1 MSALARK
8 HDHPEKRLV
17 MQKLSVDKVRNY
29 INGEWQTSASPEYMP
44 LANPAT
50 GAPLGSVPMGAAADV
65 DQAVAAAKAA
75 FPAWRE
81 TPTQSRARY
90 LFDLRNLM
98 EQNFEELCSICTQEH
113 GKTLE
118 ESKGDVRRGIDNV
131 ETAAGMPSLMM
142 GDALEQIAT
151 GIDCTMVRQPMG
163 VFAAIAPYNFPSM
176 VPFWFLPYA
185 IATGNT
191 FIVKPSEQVP
201 FSQLRLFELIDKL
214 KLPKGV
220 VNSVNGA
227 RDVVNALLEHKD
239 VAGISF
245 VGSSPVAQHVYARA
259 GATGKR
265 VQALGG
271 AKNFT
276 VVMDDCDW
284 ERSVANVIDSAFG
297 CAGQR
302 CLATSVVVGVG
313 KAYDKL
319 RDQLVAAAKKVKV
332 GNGLEPGVTMG
343 PVINARHKERVLGY
357 IETGVKEGAELILDG
372 RGVKVDSCP
381 KGHFIGPT
389 LFAKVSPS
397 MAIACEEIFGPV
409 LCVLEAKTL
418 QDAIAIAKHHPLAN
432 AASIYTSNGSH
443 ARKFTKE
450 IDASM
455 VGVNIGVAAPMSF
468 FTFGGAKGSFY
479 GDLKAH
485 GRESVLF
492 YTQNKT
498 SIQRWW

>member
-1 MSALARK
+1 
-8 HDHPEKRLV
+8 
-17 MQKLSVDKVRNY
+17 MQKLFVEKVRNY
-29 INGEWQTSASPEYMP
+29 INGAWQPSAGPEHMP

-50 GAPLGSVPMGAAADV
+50 GEALGSVPVGTSADV
-65 DQAVAAAKAA
+65 DAAVAAAKAA

-81 TPTQSRARY
+81 TPAQVRARY
-90 LFDLRNLM
+90 LFDLRNVM
-98 EQNFEELCSICTQEH
+98 EKHFDELCAICTQEH

-151 GIDCTMVRQPMG
+151 GIDCTSVRQPMG

-185 IATGNT
+185 IASGNT
-191 FIVKPSEQVP
+191 FVVKPSEQVP
-201 FSQLRLFELIDKL
+201 LSQVRLFELIHDEL

-220 VNSVNGA
+220 VNTVNGG
-227 RDVVNALLEHKD
+227 RDVVNGILEHKD
-239 VAGISF
+239 IAGVSF
-245 VGSSPVAQHVYARA
+245 VGSTPVAKHVYARA

-276 VVMDDCDW
+276 VVTDDCDW
-284 ERSVANVIDSAFG
+284 DRSIANVIDSAFG

-313 KAYDKL
+313 AAYPKL
-319 RDQLVAAAKKVKV
+319 CEKLVAESKRIKV
-332 GNGLEPGVTMG
+332 GYGMEPGVTMG
-343 PVINARHKERVLGY
+343 PVISAKHRERIVSY
-357 IETGVKEGAELILDG
+357 IDKGVKEGATLLLDG
-372 RGVKVDSCP
+372 REVKVPTHP
-381 KGHFIGPT
+381 KGHFLGATI
-389 LFAKVSPS
+389 FANVSPN

-409 LCVLEAKTL
+409 LCVLDAKDLDQAIAMAKT
-418 QDAIAIAKHHPLAN
+418 HPLAN
-432 AASIYTSNGSH
+432 AASIYTSNGSA

-450 IDASM
+450 IDAAM

-468 FTFGGAKGSFY
+468 FTFGGAKASFF